1 VQPDTM
7 THKRLDV
14 TSTVLLAVATVATAW
29 SAYQARE
36 WTGEQAL
43 STSRATAARITEN
56 REAALAN
63 RQVQIDVAT
72 FTQWLNARA
81 EGHPALAAF
90 YRARFRDEFKP
101 PFAAWVAQHPFTNS
115 AAPGTPFEMPQ
126 YRLAA
131 QTAAQRQEATAAANS
146 NQSKDANERAN
157 DYMLATVLFA
167 CALFFAGISSKLQSE
182 GARTWVLGLG
192 CVLFLGT
199 VIYLVTLPAQV

>member
-1 VQPDTM
+1 M
-7 THKRLDV
+7 THGRLDV
-14 TSTVLLAVATVATAW
+14 ASTVLLAMATVATAW

-36 WTGEQAL
+36 WTGQQAL
-43 STSRATAARITEN
+43 STSHATAARITEN
-56 REAALAN
+56 RDAALAN

-81 EGHPALAAF
+81 QRHPALARF
-90 YRARFRDEFKP
+90 YEQRFRDEFKP
-101 PFAAWVAQHPFTNS
+101 AFAAWLATQPLTNR
-115 AAPGTPFEMPQ
+115 AAPETPFVMPQ

-131 QTAAQRQEATAAANS
+131 QTAAQQQEATAAARS
-146 NQSKDANERAN
+146 NDSKDANERAN

-167 CALFFAGISSKLQSE
+167 CALFFAGISSKLQTE

-192 CVLFLGT
+192 CLLFVGT